1 MHTHRLSNYVIFCPK
16 FVKENQHLLWF
27 RWLNKFKLH
36 NLVLRKDYYDGIL
49 ISWKLLKASS
59 KADESRWHK
68 RKSNRYAVACN
79 FFLPH
84 ILTTIQNWDVIT
96 FEKRSDG
103 LKKRLLWKIDCWG
116 TLQRLMK
123 VGDIKG
129 KARDMLL
136 HATTFHYRAVMWQTF
151 ELFCSVSQSIGY

>member
-1 MHTHRLSNYVIFCPK
+1 MIFTIQFQKEEEMHTHRLSNYVIFCSK

-49 ISWKLLKASS
+49 ISWRLLKASS

-84 ILTTIQNWDVIT
+84 ASILTTIQKLGCGNFWET
-96 FEKRSDG
+96 LRWSQEKTLMKD
-103 LKKRLLWKIDCWG
+103 RLL
-116 TLQRLMK
+116 RHSS
-123 VGDIKG
+123 
-129 KARDMLL
+129 KADESGWHKR
-136 HATTFHYRAVMWQTF
+136 
-151 ELFCSVSQSIGY
+151 